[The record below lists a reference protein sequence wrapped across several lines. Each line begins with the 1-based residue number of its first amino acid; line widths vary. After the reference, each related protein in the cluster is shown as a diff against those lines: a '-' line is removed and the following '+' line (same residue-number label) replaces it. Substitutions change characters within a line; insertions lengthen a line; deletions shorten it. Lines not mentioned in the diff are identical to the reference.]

1 LPVTAALIIGTKL
14 APIVNMCLPPLQWQC
29 YDVEFTNAVRDESG
43 KKIKN
48 ARITLKHN
56 GVLVHD
62 DKEITGPTGGHR
74 SDPEGTPGPFLLQG
88 HGNPLQFKNIWVV
101 EKK

>member
-1 LPVTAALIIGTKL
+1 MA
-14 APIVNMCLPPLQWQC
+14 
-29 YDVEFTNAVRDESG
+29 
-43 KKIKN
+43 KN
-48 ARITLKHN
+48 EERADHGQAQRRRVIE
-56 GVLVHD
+56 

-74 SDPEGTPGPFLLQG
+74 SDPEGTPGPLLLQG